1 MLCLSYIWGGGG
13 IHQMIIDLTP
23 RYTMRTYHHYSL
35 WVWFSSHDML
45 SWIQTWCGGCI
56 FFTRRNATGKI
67 NKHDVNDIVLAMVW
81 NAHIPIQNMKGCI
94 YYLHTRHRW
103 KSDIQTL
110 LMNTLIVV
118 YRCKSYHHIIMA
130 TETPQYLIVK
140 LNILQF
146 I

>member
-1 MLCLSYIWGGGG
+1 ML
-13 IHQMIIDLTP
+13 T
-23 RYTMRTYHHYSL
+23 
-35 WVWFSSHDML
+35 
-45 SWIQTWCGGCI
+45 
-56 FFTRRNATGKI
+56 
-67 NKHDVNDIVLAMVW
+67 MVW

-140 LNILQF
+140 LNILHYTLHLLKYISNKFDGDCFKPLSMPQSSWCF
-146 I
+146 IFLFFNFITDSTEEDNKWLYIYSIITGYLIDCCCM